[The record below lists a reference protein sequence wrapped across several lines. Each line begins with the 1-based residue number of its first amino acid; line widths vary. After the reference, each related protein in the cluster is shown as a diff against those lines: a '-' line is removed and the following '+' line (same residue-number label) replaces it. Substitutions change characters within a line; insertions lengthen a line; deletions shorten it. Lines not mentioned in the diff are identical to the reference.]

1 MHIISNAFF
10 VIVSFISVPSG
21 LTRKFFYTFAMNNE

>member
-10 VIVSFISVPSG
+10 AIVLFISVPSG
-21 LTRKFFYTFAMNNE
+21 LTRKFFYTLAMNNE